1 MPIQPLSAADLNELS
16 DFLHRV
22 SPSGTTMALDT
33 LHGYLTAIAIGPR
46 EPALEEWLPGVWSE
60 DGTCLPQFNDVDHEE
75 HIISLI
81 ERLLE
86 DIRVDL
92 DDPDYPFSPLIAHQT
107 AGGRQYPDGEMWCYG
122 FMRTVALFSE
132 DWASFV
138 ASSVGR
144 KLLRPIYLLGADEV
158 SPAEE
163 ALTQTA
169 TQRVKLTGQISR
181 AVDAIADHFLEER
194 IRTAL
199 TDAPE
204 SRPTAPTA
212 ETPTTSQPQQ
222 LCPCGSGTPFD
233 TCCGGVRILH

>member
-16 DFLHRV
+16 DFLDCT
-22 SPSGTTMALDT
+22 SPSSSTMALDT

-60 DGTCLPQFNDVDHEE
+60 DGNCLPKFKDVDHEQ

-81 ERLLE
+81 ERLLD
-86 DIRVDL
+86 DIRVNL
-92 DDPDYPFSPLIAHQT
+92 DDPDYAFSPLIAQQT
-107 AGGRQYPDGEMWCYG
+107 ARGGQYPDGEMWCYG
-122 FMRTVALFSE
+122 FMRAVALLSE

-158 SPAEE
+158 TPAEE

-169 TQRVKLTGQISR
+169 AQRATLTGQISQ

-194 IRTAL
+194 FRTAL

-204 SRPTAPTA
+204 SLPTATSTEA
-212 ETPTTSQPQQ
+212 ATTSQNRQ
-222 LCPCGSGTPFD
+222 LCPCGSGAAFNA
-233 TCCGGVRILH
+233 CCGGARVLH

>member
-16 DFLHRV
+16 DFLDCT
-22 SPSGTTMALDT
+22 SPSGSTMALDT

-60 DGTCLPQFNDVDHEE
+60 DGNCLPKFKDVDHEQ

-81 ERLLE
+81 ERLLD
-86 DIRVDL
+86 DIRVNL
-92 DDPDYPFSPLIAHQT
+92 DDPDYAFSPLIAQQT

-132 DWASFV
+132 DWGSFV
-138 ASSVGR
+138 TSSEGR

-158 SPAEE
+158 TPAEE

-169 TQRVKLTGQISR
+169 TQRAKLTGQISH

-199 TDAPE
+199 ADAPQCL
-204 SRPTAPTA
+204 PNTTTV
-212 ETPTTSQPQQ
+212 ETPTTSQNQQ
-222 LCPCGSGTPFD
+222 LCPCGSGDAFNS
-233 TCCGGVRILH
+233 CCGGVRILH